1 MRVPCIAI
9 LLRPRIASPS
19 RGGFPSPQFGF
30 LIFVPLVW
38 RLRRYWPSGLRTSV
52 VASLPPPA
60 ILGSSVRHVPPYY
73 VLGEGLQRSFVG
85 RHLRLQLFLRVF
97 YCFACSCSDVC
108 SSRSRPISVSAVL
121 AAFYVLLRAV
131 SNLRSSSGAV
141 QAAYGWFAADW
152 ARSCSSSSDIRRLA
166 SANWPCA
173 YFSFLFKHLFF
184 VTISLAPCL
193 TVASSR

>member
-97 YCFACSCSDVC
+97 YRFACLCSNVC
-108 SSRSRPISVSAVL
+108 FPIRGL
-121 AAFYVLLRAV
+121 PKF
-131 SNLRSSSGAV
+131 
-141 QAAYGWFAADW
+141 
-152 ARSCSSSSDIRRLA
+152 I
-166 SANWPCA
+166 PEPA
-173 YFSFLFKHLFF
+173 YFRLGRFGRFLHFGKGCF
-184 VTISLAPCL
+184 
-193 TVASSR
+193 